1 MDYKIVSQDEWLVA
15 HTSHLAKEKELTRLR
30 DALSA
35 ERRALPWV
43 KVVQQYRFDTP
54 GGKKTLAG
62 LFAGRSQL
70 IVKHF
75 MFGPDWKEGCAGCS
89 FECDH
94 IDGALVHL
102 EHHDVIYVAVARAP
116 LPDIEAFK
124 TRMGWRFNWV
134 SSFGSDFN
142 YDFCVSFTKE
152 QISKG
157 EVYYNFAL
165 RDFQSEE
172 MSGISVFYKDT
183 NGDIFHT
190 FSAYGRG
197 AEELLG
203 TYMALDLTP
212 KGRNETGP
220 NFDLSDWV
228 RHHDRYEERLAD
240 GSDCCHQPL
249 C

>member
-1 MDYKIVSQDEWLVA
+1 MDHKILSQDEWLVA

-43 KVVQQYRFDTP
+43 KVVKQYRFDTP

-70 IVKHF
+70 IVKHY

-102 EHHDVIYVAVARAP
+102 EHHDVTYVAVARAP

-152 QISKG
+152 QISQG

-172 MSGISVFYKDT
+172 MSGISVFYKDI

-212 KGRNETGP
+212 NGRNETGP

-228 RHHDRYEERLAD
+228 RHHDKYEERSAD
-240 GSDCCHQPL
+240 DSERCHEP
-249 C
+249 